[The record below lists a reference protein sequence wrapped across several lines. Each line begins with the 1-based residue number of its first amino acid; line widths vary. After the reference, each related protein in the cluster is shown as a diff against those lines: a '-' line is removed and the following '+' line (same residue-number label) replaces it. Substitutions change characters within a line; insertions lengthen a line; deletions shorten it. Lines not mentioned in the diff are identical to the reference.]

1 MSIIID
7 RNKVLMDLEDSWWM
21 MMHYHNDKTVDNKYN
36 LDIHYTIN
44 HIESAMKEVF
54 ISNKSEDEIINVE
67 ECYLND
73 GQSYRTEMEY
83 IIYNFKDWGKV

>member
-21 MMHYHNDKTVDNKYN
+21 MMHIHNDKTSDDKYN
-36 LDIHYTIN
+36 GDIHYTIN

-67 ECYLND
+67 ECYLGH
-73 GQSYRTEMEY
+73 GQDYRSEMDY
-83 IIYNFKDWGKV
+83 IIAEFKDWGQV